1 LPYYIGDVIKDR
13 NKLFVQ
19 TAAAF
24 NKRFHIDVRTL
35 TEVTQID
42 PKKRTITAVKQ
53 LTGEIYTEK
62 YDKLVLSPGAEP
74 IRPPLPGIDSE
85 GIFTLRNVRDTDFIK
100 NYIGQHNVKSAVVIG
115 AGFIGL
121 EMAENFHHLGLQVTV
136 IEMSNQILTPLDF
149 PIAALAQQHIRS
161 KGVRLLL
168 NTTVTGFAKY
178 TDGLALTLKT
188 GEILK
193 TDMALLSIGVR
204 PDTRLAEKAGLKIGA
219 AMGITVNEFLQTSDP
234 DIYAVG
240 DAIEFKNP
248 VSGKSMISYLAGP
261 ANKQGRICANNMVLG
276 NTHSYHGS
284 INTAIVQVFDMTVA
298 TAGMAS
304 KHLKAANINH
314 IVSTNHAGSHAAY
327 FPGSSRMAIQIVFS
341 PDTGRLLGAQIA
353 GYEGVDKRI
362 DILSSYIQQGGS
374 IHDLAEFEHAY
385 APPYSS
391 AKDPV
396 NMAGFVA
403 ENILADRLKVFY
415 WDELA
420 GLIPESLLMDV
431 RNPDEFSAGFIP
443 GAINIPLDDIRERL
457 QEIPAHKKIL
467 IYCEAGLRGYLA
479 QRILK
484 QHGFDLVS
492 NLSGGYV
499 SWKACVAE
507 SEK

>member
-1 LPYYIGDVIKDR
+1 
-13 NKLFVQ
+13 
-19 TAAAF
+19 
-24 NKRFHIDVRTL
+24 
-35 TEVTQID
+35 
-42 PKKRTITAVKQ
+42 
-53 LTGEIYTEK
+53 
-62 YDKLVLSPGAEP
+62 
-74 IRPPLPGIDSE
+74 
-85 GIFTLRNVRDTDFIK
+85 
-100 NYIGQHNVKSAVVIG
+100 
-115 AGFIGL
+115 
-121 EMAENFHHLGLQVTV
+121 
-136 IEMSNQILTPLDF
+136 
-149 PIAALAQQHIRS
+149 
-161 KGVRLLL
+161 
-168 NTTVTGFAKY
+168 
-178 TDGLALTLKT
+178 
-188 GEILK
+188 
-193 TDMALLSIGVR
+193 
-204 PDTRLAEKAGLKIGA
+204 
-219 AMGITVNEFLQTSDP
+219 
-234 DIYAVG
+234 
-240 DAIEFKNP
+240 
-248 VSGKSMISYLAGP
+248 
-261 ANKQGRICANNMVLG
+261 MVLG
-276 NTHSYHGS
+276 NMHSYHGS

-420 GLIPESLLMDV
+420 GLMPESLLMDV

-443 GAINIPLDDIRERL
+443 GAINIPLDEIRERL
-457 QEIPAHKKIL
+457 QEIPAHKNIL

>member
-1 LPYYIGDVIKDR
+1 
-13 NKLFVQ
+13 
-19 TAAAF
+19 
-24 NKRFHIDVRTL
+24 
-35 TEVTQID
+35 
-42 PKKRTITAVKQ
+42 
-53 LTGEIYTEK
+53 
-62 YDKLVLSPGAEP
+62 
-74 IRPPLPGIDSE
+74 
-85 GIFTLRNVRDTDFIK
+85 
-100 NYIGQHNVKSAVVIG
+100 
-115 AGFIGL
+115 
-121 EMAENFHHLGLQVTV
+121 
-136 IEMSNQILTPLDF
+136 
-149 PIAALAQQHIRS
+149 
-161 KGVRLLL
+161 
-168 NTTVTGFAKY
+168 
-178 TDGLALTLKT
+178 
-188 GEILK
+188 
-193 TDMALLSIGVR
+193 
-204 PDTRLAEKAGLKIGA
+204 
-219 AMGITVNEFLQTSDP
+219 MGIAVNEFLQTSDP

-284 INTAIVQVFDMTVA
+284 INTAIVQVFDITVA

-362 DILSSYIQQGGS
+362 DIMSSYIQQGGS

-420 GLIPESLLMDV
+420 GLMPESLLMDV